1 MSRLKHPKY
10 YNLGHNVKIILSQ
23 KIETASSYE
32 DKPFI
37 TYHFP
42 ESYINQSQSGDQ
54 FIYNQGNKSRSDQR
68 YYFGC
73 GVIGRI
79 EPDDDGKHYYA
90 EILNGTPFK
99 NIVPIYTPDGGYI
112 ESIDY
117 HDVRVKPTPAWQNSI
132 RKVSD
137 GAYYEILRLANIDT
151 AIVEEAH
158 EIESGTN
165 PLTTLKN
172 LNTKFRSLAPK
183 ERNQKLQIYLDRGSA
198 VTKSLKA
205 ILGAKCQICGWKGF
219 QKRGVKAVKSGDC
232 FIEAHH
238 LTQVSEKSTGS
249 LCTDNILLVCPNCH
263 REIHY
268 GNTMSLKV
276 STTSIKI
283 TLSDKVANIPKNTI
297 EYLES
302 IKKS

>member
-1 MSRLKHPKY
+1 M
-10 YNLGHNVKIILSQ
+10 KIILSQ
-23 KIETASSYE
+23 KIETTSSYE

-42 ESYINQSQSGDQ
+42 ESYINQIQSGDQ

-99 NIVPIYTPDGGYI
+99 KVVPIYTPDGIGYI

-117 HDVRVKPTPAWQNSI
+117 QEVRLRPTPAWQNSI
-132 RKVSD
+132 RKISD
-137 GAYYEILRLANIDT
+137 GAYYEILRLANIDG
-151 AIVEEAH
+151 AIGEEAH
-158 EIESGTN
+158 EIESGTS

-172 LNTKFRSLAPK
+172 LNSKFRNLAPK
-183 ERNQKLQIYLDRGSA
+183 ERNERLQTYLDRGSA
-198 VTKSLKA
+198 VTKSLKT
-205 ILGAKCQICGWKGF
+205 ILGAKCQICGWNGF
-219 QKRGVKAVKSGDC
+219 QKRGVKAEKNNEC

-238 LTQVSEKSTGS
+238 LTQVSEKSEGS
-249 LCTDNILLVCPNCH
+249 LCTDNIILVCPNCH

-268 GNTMSLKV
+268 GKNLSVSLNTS
-276 STTSIKI
+276 SIEI
-283 TLSDKVANIPKNTI
+283 TLSNYSTTIPKNTI
-297 EYLES
+297 EHLES
-302 IKKS
+302 INKKIIN